1 MTFSLWHS
9 TVSEMTYDNNDYD
22 RNTSPHAAFMH
33 TWQLTYLVCA
43 PCYSCTWF
51 VLRSSDTDSFTRQNN
66 SFADTRRLGV
76 IVDILRTFYNERGLL
91 WLWVEPIGAI
101 LTTIRG
107 DHDVPSRS
115 KRFLDV
121 QEIHTID
128 VQLSCLLASVIIDL
142 HFFITWFLLL
152 LTTASSA

>member
-91 WLWVEPIGAI
+91 WLWVEPIVAI

-107 DHDVPSRS
+107 DHDVPSRATFGGS
-115 KRFLDV
+115 GVAAWSWMQTRTQDYFEKVIGSYF
-121 QEIHTID
+121 
-128 VQLSCLLASVIIDL
+128 SVCAVEPIL
-142 HFFITWFLLL
+142 NFE
-152 LTTASSA
+152 